1 MYCRKHHSRQKAHEI
16 VASSHCESR
25 CVCSAANLVGSRME
39 KCGVLAF
46 LVAVKALETRTPGC
60 LLNTPGPAGGG
71 RAG

>member
-46 LVAVKALETRTPGC
+46 LVVVKALETRTWC
-60 LLNTPGPAGGG
+60 FIKYAKPAGGG